1 MAAIAPKYRIGVADD
16 PSAQRPTLHE
26 CLETALEHAPALM
39 AQVVQGL
46 TRGVMPG
53 PQQIPAFKL
62 VGVRNVV
69 LDLGRRERQICAVFA
84 EEFAHLVWKGGGKDQ
99 VQAEVLRYEDLQLL
113 GDAELD
119 QSIEIA
125 RALQEA
131 RHASE
136 DVLPALDALISTM
149 LGWRTIQPGLNPLRP
164 EAAIRALQATLARE
178 IPDAQVREL
187 LVTPSGGLMGVQ
199 LRRLYKDLADW
210 LRSTGVEPAEPLG
223 ATAAFTTTQAV
234 RLSPAARTLLTLDRL
249 RKLLAGDF
257 DQPAG
262 RAEFLHTVPASMTML
277 EELQQVDTL
286 VARLEKRGAPAP
298 APVAMTEDETGMPRV
313 GRQLGREVLRLLF
326 ESLAKDARLLPAYKR
341 ELMALEPA
349 VQLLAEHDSRVFSD
363 RTHPARQLL
372 ERMTQRSLGYPSET
386 SDGWPRFLRT
396 VQASVHWV
404 LGKQLVDAD
413 TFAALLARLEQE
425 WADRDRASVHKREE
439 AARALLHA
447 EQRALLATRLA
458 EQFLAA
464 AEGQTVAG
472 FVLDFLR
479 GPWAQVVAEDRL
491 SCAEGVAD
499 PHGYAALVPD
509 LLWSA
514 QVAPGQRRRARRLA
528 QLLPGMLPRLR
539 AGMASIEW
547 PPELVQQFM
556 EQLRELHE
564 QTLRAGE
571 EAAARA
577 ASVGAGT
584 AEAGASLQD
593 LESSFRMSQQEAQD
607 SGWIED
613 DRAVQPGMAA
623 ARDAAA
629 AAQPLP
635 GIKPGAWADLDL
647 RGEVVR
653 VQLTWASPHGTL
665 FMFTSMAGTAHSMSR
680 RTLDRLLAHGRLRVV
695 AERPVVDDA
704 LDEVAQAALFNSLG
718 PLV

>member
-26 CLETALEHAPALM
+26 CLAAALERAPDLM
-39 AQVVQGL
+39 AQVVHGL
-46 TRGVMPG
+46 ARGVMPG
-53 PQQIPAFKL
+53 PQQIPAFKS

-69 LDLGRRERQICAVFA
+69 LDLSRRDKQICAVFA

-99 VQAEVLRYEDLQLL
+99 VQSEVLRYEDLQLL

-136 DVLPALDALISTM
+136 DVLPALDALVSTM

-164 EAAIRALQATLARE
+164 EAAVRALQATLSRE

-187 LVTPSGGLMGVQ
+187 LMTPSGGLLGVQ

-223 ATAAFTTTQAV
+223 ASAAFGTTQAV
-234 RLSPAARTLLTLDRL
+234 KLSPAARTLLTLDRL

-286 VARLEKRGAPAP
+286 VARLEKRGAPAA
-298 APVAMTEDETGMPRV
+298 APVSTVVDDAGMPRV

-349 VQLLAEHDSRVFSD
+349 VQLLADQDSRVFSD

-386 SDGWPRFLRT
+386 ADGWSRFLRT

-404 LGKQLVDAD
+404 LGKQQVDAD

-425 WADRDRASVHKREE
+425 WAERDRAAVHKREE

-447 EQRALLATRLA
+447 EQRALLATRLS

-472 FVLDFLR
+472 FVLEFLR

-491 SCAEGVAD
+491 SCAEGVDD
-499 PHGYAALVPD
+499 PHGYAGLVPD

-514 QVAPGQRRRARRLA
+514 QIAPGQRRRARRLA
-528 QLLPGMLPRLR
+528 QLLPGMLPRLQ
-539 AGMASIEW
+539 AGLASIQW
-547 PPELVQQFM
+547 PPELVQRFLD
-556 EQLRELHE
+556 QLHALHE
-564 QTLRAGE
+564 QTLRAGQ
-571 EAAARA
+571 EAEARGTA
-577 ASVGAGT
+577 VGTGA
-584 AEAGASLQD
+584 AEAGDSLQD

-613 DRAVQPGMAA
+613 DHSVQPGVAA
-623 ARDAAA
+623 ARDASAA
-629 AAQPLP
+629 TQPLP

-647 RGEVVR
+647 RGEAVR

-680 RTLDRLLAHGRLRVV
+680 RTLDRLLAEGRLRVV

-718 PLV
+718 PMV